1 MEQVFFF
8 FKEKYK
14 IWSWAYW
21 LGVNRAV
28 MICFLGG
35 EAPLSVS
42 VGMVFR
48 RGSVNRFQQGTQ
60 GPFIL
65 LTAKLMVPAKI
76 GGTRDDGM

>member
-1 MEQVFFF
+1 
-8 FKEKYK
+8 
-14 IWSWAYW
+14 
-21 LGVNRAV
+21 